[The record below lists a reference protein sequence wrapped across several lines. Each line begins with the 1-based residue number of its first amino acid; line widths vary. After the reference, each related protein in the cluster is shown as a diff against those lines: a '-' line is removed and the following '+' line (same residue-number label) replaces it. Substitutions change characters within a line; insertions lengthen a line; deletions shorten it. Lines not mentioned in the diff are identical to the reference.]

1 VPQRW
6 SDLDEVHNPRLRGS
20 DGTVVECQLTEKSSP
35 IPGIIP
41 GQDMACGCPKQRT
54 VADLPLRQS
63 QTTRHDP
70 LVALKLIY
78 VMFSKLLGWMVL
90 RRRRRGR
97 VRGVS
102 SRRLD
107 LTTPSP

>member
-41 GQDMACGCPKQRT
+41 GQDMATWIISNRHAQNI
-54 VADLPLRQS
+54 ALPLA
-63 QTTRHDP
+63 DDG
-70 LVALKLIY
+70 ALELEP
-78 VMFSKLLGWMVL
+78 GE
-90 RRRRRGR
+90 
-97 VRGVS
+97 
-102 SRRLD
+102 
-107 LTTPSP
+107 